1 MKCLRANHAS
11 LTTAIG
17 VALFLVI
24 AMATPV
30 AAQRP
35 SGNRPRPGG
44 PTANQRDMYLREMSL
59 KSIELS
65 KPATKE
71 GASSAAI
78 KQVKEDFLGIQQV
91 NAEVMHAYAAGEPPN
106 YKHLSEAMAEINKR
120 AARLNTNLLLPTPQ
134 AEAVPPKA
142 DPASRKEARSPL
154 LDLNDLINSF
164 VTNPIFKNADTVDA
178 TTGTKAKHDLESII
192 NLSDRISKSADKLS
206 KRQSNS
212 N

>member
-11 LTTAIG
+11 LTAALG

-24 AMATPV
+24 TMARPV

-35 SGNRPRPGG
+35 AGNRPRPGG

-65 KPATKE
+65 KPGKKE

-78 KQVKEDFLGIQQV
+78 KQVQEDFLGIQQI

-106 YKHLSEAMAEINKR
+106 YKHISAAMAEINKR
-120 AARLNTNLLLPTPQ
+120 AARLNMNLLLPTGQ
-134 AEAVPPKA
+134 ADAALPNGGEAGKQAV
-142 DPASRKEARSPL
+142 RSPL
-154 LDLNDLINSF
+154 LDLNDLINNF

-178 TTGTKAKHDLESII
+178 TTGAKAKHDLESII
-192 NLSDRISKSADKLS
+192 DLSDRISKSADKLS